1 MSFRAFLVTRRTTLR
16 LTRDLR
22 SCLQGNLPDEHSFSA
37 YFAQRGRE
45 RPSEKEI
52 KETETQSE
60 GMGEGRERGKEI
72 EKKSGSDDFQM
83 GQKTQTHTHTGGWL
97 LQCSYTPPPSA
108 VTFSVSCPWNSWYSL
123 TSLKPGLSQT
133 SIH

>member
-1 MSFRAFLVTRRTTLR
+1 MVSGDACFRSILTDLCLYHQVQALADIFSHWDMGGRRWRRWVQEALRVPWRTMLR
-16 LTRDLR
+16 LTRGLR
-22 SCLQGNLPDEHSFSA
+22 SCLQGNLPDEHSFIA

-83 GQKTQTHTHTGGWL
+83 GQKTQTHTHT
-97 LQCSYTPPPSA
+97 
-108 VTFSVSCPWNSWYSL
+108 
-123 TSLKPGLSQT
+123 
-133 SIH
+133 